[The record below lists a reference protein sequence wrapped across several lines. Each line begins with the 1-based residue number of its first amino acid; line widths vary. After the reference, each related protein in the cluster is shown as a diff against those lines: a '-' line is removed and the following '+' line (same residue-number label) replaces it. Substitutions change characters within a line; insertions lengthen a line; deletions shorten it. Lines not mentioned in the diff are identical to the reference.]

1 MSMEMPEFEESTMPA
16 SDAPL
21 DLAHAYTIAAVFHTI
36 SRSPAAR
43 IAEAR
48 GTNIFAALLLYVREN
63 RPDLWQSIVEA
74 LR

>member
-1 MSMEMPEFEESTMPA
+1 MEMPEFEESTMPT

-21 DLAHAYTIAAVFHTI
+21 DLAHAYTVAAVFHTI

-48 GTNIFAALLLYVREN
+48 ATNIFAELLLYVPEN
-63 RPDLWQSIVEA
+63 RPELWQCIVEQM
-74 LR
+74 R